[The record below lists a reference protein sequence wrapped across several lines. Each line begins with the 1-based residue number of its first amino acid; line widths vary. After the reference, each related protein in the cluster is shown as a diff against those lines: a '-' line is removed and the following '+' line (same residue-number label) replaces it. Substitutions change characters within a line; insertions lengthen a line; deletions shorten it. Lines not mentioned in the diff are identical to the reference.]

1 MRANCAWWSWLA
13 IAALG
18 VAVAL
23 AGCGGAGSGSGGHGG
38 GSPAGTGGQAG
49 TTATGTGGQ
58 AGTGQSGAGGG
69 QAGAGGLGGAGGQAP
84 TSYAITFGPLQVGPG
99 VEDTQCVVVR
109 LGNSAAIHV
118 GQVHNQ
124 AGPAAVQMILYT
136 STDTTEQPTPF
147 RCTPF
152 VGVYTQSG
160 MTPLTISQNSD
171 ETLTFPAGVGIPL
184 AANQMM
190 RIELHFVNAST
201 TDSVSIQATST
212 LTTIPDGSFQSAAA
226 FLAVED
232 IDVSLS
238 PGAAQTM
245 LGPVFVPFPANVT
258 GAKFFA
264 ATGEEHK
271 WGTSAQLFSAASSF
285 DPGTSIYLDTTWNT
299 PPLTPLQPALTAAAG
314 AGFNLLCTWHSL
326 SPSFVTYGQASTDE
340 ICLFVAYY
348 YPSQGPQV
356 CVHTDK
362 TGTGIDVFCCP
373 GDSTC
378 ASLTN

>member
-1 MRANCAWWSWLA
+1 PCHAAEELSDIGRTIAGVRLTDDRTPQGVRRGLLRGRDTFGVMRANCAWWSWLA

-136 STDTTEQPTPF
+136 STDTTEQ
-147 RCTPF
+147 
-152 VGVYTQSG
+152 
-160 MTPLTISQNSD
+160 
-171 ETLTFPAGVGIPL
+171 
-184 AANQMM
+184 
-190 RIELHFVNAST
+190 
-201 TDSVSIQATST
+201 
-212 LTTIPDGSFQSAAA
+212 
-226 FLAVED
+226 
-232 IDVSLS
+232 
-238 PGAAQTM
+238 
-245 LGPVFVPFPANVT
+245 
-258 GAKFFA
+258 
-264 ATGEEHK
+264 
-271 WGTSAQLFSAASSF
+271 
-285 DPGTSIYLDTTWNT
+285 
-299 PPLTPLQPALTAAAG
+299 
-314 AGFNLLCTWHSL
+314 
-326 SPSFVTYGQASTDE
+326 
-340 ICLFVAYY
+340 
-348 YPSQGPQV
+348 
-356 CVHTDK
+356 
-362 TGTGIDVFCCP
+362 
-373 GDSTC
+373 
-378 ASLTN
+378 